1 MKITTKLFCLII
13 SLLIVNTFTLE
24 IELDLP
30 FEVNSDF
37 ENFESQ
43 KDLTENQNEIKSPR

>member
-1 MKITTKLFCLII
+1 MKLTTKLLCIII
-13 SLLIVNTFTLE
+13 SLLIVNTCTLD

-43 KDLTENQNEIKSPR
+43 KDLSENQDEIKSPR